1 MSAIAPPIP
10 ADGTEPLVKPVRRD
24 VRNIAIIAHVD
35 HGKTTLVDGFLR
47 QAGQFR
53 TGEVVADC
61 AMDSNDLERE
71 RGITILSKFT
81 AITWK
86 GIRINIVDTPGH
98 ADFGGEVER
107 VLKMVD
113 CVCLL
118 VDAFE
123 GPMPQTRFVTRKA
136 LALGLRPILVVNKVD
151 RPGCDPEGAV
161 DETFD
166 LFCALGATDAQLDF
180 PIVYASGREGWAV
193 KDLKDTR
200 TDLAPLLDLIV
211 EQVPPPAADVEAP
224 LAMHVTTLD
233 YDDYLGYVAIGR
245 IQSGRIKPGD
255 RVLCVHRDGAKEE
268 FRVAKLL
275 GYQSLKRFELGEA
288 AAGDICAVT
297 GMQDL
302 TVGETITEIARP
314 VVLPL
319 LEIEEPT
326 VKMQFMSN
334 NGPFAGQEGKYVTSR
349 NLRDRLFKEVKSN
362 VALRVVETP
371 SPDTYDVLGR
381 GELHLSVLIE
391 TMRREGYELMVS
403 QPQVIFKTGENG
415 EKLEPYEEVVIDL
428 EEAYSGAVIE
438 ELGRRGGR
446 MQEMGPAGE
455 GRMRLEY
462 LCPARGLIGY
472 RSQFLTDTRGTGIMH
487 HNFKDYGPFAGA
499 LALARQRRAHRA
511 GQRRDQHLRPLLPAG
526 ARAAVP
532 GTRHQGLRRADHR
545 PALARQR
552 PGRQPVE
559 GQEADQHPHHGGRR
573 EAVPEPA
580 PRLLAGGGAGV
591 HQRRRAG
598 RGHARGAAPAQAVPG
613 PQRAQAHREGPG
625 HAGRPSPAAG
635 RSQVERD
642 AGAELQPLVHGG
654 MRHVAAGGRVA
665 AVQRRVAVPRD

>member
-1 MSAIAPPIP
+1 MSVTSIPEIASAPEK
-10 ADGTEPLVKPVRRD
+10 ALRKD

-53 TGEVVADC
+53 TGEVIADC

-86 GIRINIVDTPGH
+86 GTRINIVDTPGH

-113 CVCLL
+113 SVCLL

-151 RPGCDPEGAV
+151 RVGCDPEGTV
-161 DETFD
+161 DATFD

-193 KDLKDTR
+193 NNLTDEH
-200 TDLAPLLDLIV
+200 TDLGPLLDLV
-211 EQVPPPAADVEAP
+211 VKYVPPPTGVIDAP
-224 LAMHVTTLD
+224 LCMQVTTLD

-245 IQSGRIKPGD
+245 IDSGRIKPGE
-255 RVLCVHRDGAKEE
+255 RVLCAHRNGTREE

-275 GYQSLKRFELGEA
+275 GYQSLKRFELAEA

-297 GMQDL
+297 GMADL

-314 VVLPL
+314 TILPL

-334 NGPFAGQEGKYVTSR
+334 NGPFAGKEGKFVTSR

-362 VALRVVETP
+362 VALRVEETE
-371 SPDTYDVLGR
+371 SPDTFDVLGR

-403 QPQVIFKTGENG
+403 QPQVIFKTGEGG

-428 EEAYSGAVIE
+428 DEAYSGAVIE
-438 ELGRRGGR
+438 EFGRRGGR
-446 MQEMGPAGE
+446 MQEMGPAGD

-472 RSQFLTDTRGTGIMH
+472 RSQFLTDTRGTGLMH
-487 HNFKDYGPFAGA
+487 HNFKNYGPYAGP
-499 LALARQRRAHRA
+499 LRSRANGVLISQDDGETNTYGLFYLQER
-511 GQRRDQHLRPLLPAG
+511 GQLFL
-526 ARAAVP
+526 
-532 GTRHQGLRRADHR
+532 
-545 PALARQR
+545 
-552 PGRQPVE
+552 
-559 GQEADQHPHHGGRR
+559 
-573 EAVPEPA
+573 
-580 PRLLAGGGAGV
+580 
-591 HQRRRAG
+591 
-598 RGHARGAAPAQAVPG
+598 
-613 PQRAQAHREGPG
+613 GPG
-625 HAGRPSPAAG
+625 IKVYGGQIIGLHSRDNDLIVNPSKAKKLTNIRTTAADEKLFLTPPRVFSLEAALEFINPDELCEVTPAAL
-635 RSQVERD
+635 RLRKRFLDHNERKRL
-642 AGAELQPLVHGG
+642 EKV
-654 MRHVAAGGRVA
+654 
-665 AVQRRVAVPRD
+665 RDSA